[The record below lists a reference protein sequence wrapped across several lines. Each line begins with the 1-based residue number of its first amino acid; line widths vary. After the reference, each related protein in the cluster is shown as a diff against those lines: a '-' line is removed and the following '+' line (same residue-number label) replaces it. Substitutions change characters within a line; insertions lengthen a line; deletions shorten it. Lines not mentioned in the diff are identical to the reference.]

1 MSKKKKG
8 MPSFRML
15 VAILFVLVAGGYGL
29 AWILGG
35 SLLYEEG
42 LMTQKAQVV
51 KPTATG
57 ESADAL
63 FFGLA
68 YEACSSVVENIVL
81 GRKNMGEK
89 GPPKRLLDIRTCLD
103 NYGPGEALDVKIET
117 RRHRVTGKKY
127 WRINQIGQCPIPH
140 LPSEVTAVEGSR
152 CDFM

>member
-8 MPSFRML
+8 IPSFSML
-15 VAILFVLVAGGYGL
+15 VAILVVLVTGGYGL
-29 AWILGG
+29 AWVLGG

-42 LMTQKAQVV
+42 QITRKAQVV

-63 FFGLA
+63 FFGIA
-68 YEACSSVVENIVL
+68 YQACSSVVENIVL
-81 GRKNMGEK
+81 GRKDMGEK
-89 GPPKRLLDIRTCLD
+89 GPPQRLLNIRTCLD
-103 NYGPGEALDVKIET
+103 NYAPGHVVDVMLQT
-117 RRHRVTGKKY
+117 RRHRVTNKKY
-127 WRINQIGQCPIPH
+127 WRINQIGQCALPH